1 MKTVFTKAKDGPIPS
16 QKIDKLLHLRYIF
29 RGKGFRGVEFKDEL
43 KRFRKAHNLTQMELS
58 HRLGVAFTTINRLEK
73 GRFKPSYGFLSKFH
87 EFQEE
92 IQKEILPEEIPQKD
106 VFSEVSKLIEE
117 SGLCAYRFANEAL
130 LKRNWLIGKRIHEEG
145 LKSKGKENPELGI
158 ITALSKELN
167 QRCGSKC
174 NAKDLYR
181 FLSFYEAYPNIF
193 QTPSAKSFPLSC
205 GTNPKIVQ
213 TLSAQSF
220 LSWSHYLILLQVD
233 DEKAREWYEK
243 EAVEQSWSV
252 RTLQRNVSTQY
263 YFRLLNSQRKDLM
276 EKEMLSISRGS
287 SEDRSLEFI
296 KNPTILEFLN
306 IPENNEYVE
315 KDLEK
320 CLIQN
325 IKKFLMELGK
335 GYAFVTSQKRIST
348 EKQEYFIDLV
358 FYNYILK
365 CFVLIDLK
373 TGKLSHQDVGQM
385 DMYVQMYDERERQPD
400 DNPTIGILLCP
411 DTDEDV
417 ARYSSL
423 HLSNQLYAS
432 KYKIYLPSE
441 EELKKEIARQKA
453 FFYLQQADKDE

>member
-1 MKTVFTKAKDGPIPS
+1 M
-16 QKIDKLLHLRYIF
+16 
-29 RGKGFRGVEFKDEL
+29 EFKDEL

-73 GRFKPSYGFLSKFH
+73 GHFKPSYGFLSKFH

-106 VFSEVSKLIEE
+106 VFSEVSMLIEE

-243 EAVEQSWSV
+243 EALEQSWSV
-252 RTLQRNVSTQY
+252 PALQSKVSSQSY
-263 YFRLLNSQRKDLM
+263 Y
-276 EKEMLSISRGS
+276 
-287 SEDRSLEFI
+287 RSLASQGKESPKKKAI
-296 KNPTILEFLN
+296 EQTKGPHKEKSRRLDEDPDLLKFLG
-306 IPENNEYVE
+306 IPEHNESRE
-315 KDLEK
+315 EGLESHLISSLKDY
-320 CLIQN
+320 
-325 IKKFLMELGK
+325 LMKLGK
-335 GYAFVTSQKRIST
+335 GYAFVARQKRIRT
-348 EKQEYFIDLV
+348 EKEDYFIDLV

-373 TGKLSHQDVGQM
+373 MGKLTHQDIGQM
-385 DMYVQMYDERERQPD
+385 GMYAQIYDEREKQSED
-400 DNPTIGILLCP
+400 HPTIGIVLCSEK
-411 DTDEDV
+411 DEDV
-417 ARYSSL
+417 AKYSTL
-423 HLSNQLYAS
+423 PAGDRLYVSQYEAC
-432 KYKIYLPSE
+432 LPSE
-441 EELKKEIARQKA
+441 EELQGEMARQRA
-453 FFYLQQADKDE
+453 FYLLEHKGEGK

>member
-1 MKTVFTKAKDGPIPS
+1 MGSEEKPKKAKQP
-16 QKIDKLLHLRYIF
+16 KALLKTK
-29 RGKGFRGVEFKDEL
+29 GK
-43 KRFRKAHNLTQMELS
+43 KA
-58 HRLGVAFTTINRLEK
+58 
-73 GRFKPSYGFLSKFH
+73 P
-87 EFQEE
+87 
-92 IQKEILPEEIPQKD
+92 LPD
-106 VFSEVSKLIEE
+106 VSILIEE
-117 SGLCAYRFANEAL
+117 TGDIFSDVSSLIEKARHAAYKSVNVL
-130 LKRNWLIGKRIHEEG
+130 LVQRNWLIGKRICEEELKDTRRANYG
-145 LKSKGKENPELGI
+145 LEI
-158 ITALSKELN
+158 ITNL
-167 QRCGSKC
+167 
-174 NAKDLYR
+174 AKKLCKKYGKGFSRRNLYACVD
-181 FLSFYEAYPNIF
+181 FYKAF
-193 QTPSAKSFPLSC
+193 
-205 GTNPKIVQ
+205 PKIVQ

-373 TGKLSHQDVGQM
+373 TGKLNHQDVGQM
-385 DMYVQMYDERERQPD
+385 DMYVQMYDERERRPD

-441 EELKKEIARQKA
+441 EELKREIARQKA